1 MRNASATKGK
11 TTRLI
16 LIALVICLSMLAS
29 CAFADAYMPVASEP
43 PAVPVYWQLTRID
56 VEPQVRAKGGFTAE
70 YEAEGFALDLSDPL
84 MAESISEAG
93 ESDPLVSLTIENS
106 ARAQKQSY
114 AWTPMPVYMEPGQ
127 HYEIEVRGESVE
139 NTEKLDSLLSVN
151 EQGEQVL
158 RISAG
163 GYNGIETSAVYD
175 LTPLNTKEMVVSFVV
190 RDVNDMFRLRVA
202 YTYTLAEGV
211 RPYPTPVPG
220 FVATEAPGEIPF
232 FYEPVEGKDGL
243 WRVTT
248 APDEYRA
255 YGVMSG
261 EGPNFFPADENGEV
275 VMDETPVTPEQD
287 YDNFVAGFVPS
298 AAENEPEGY
307 TKNENGVYS
316 FVTRDGQTEYRA
328 YGRVNGAEP
337 AFYPS
342 DENGAVAE
350 GAQPVTP
357 EEDFETYQKGFGHAE
372 KQDTAA
378 LYDYADGVYSFT
390 GRDGETRYRVYGR
403 LDGAEPAFYPADETG
418 AIAEDAQP
426 VTPEEDFEAYV
437 KGYDAKQPAEI
448 PEIYQAQEN
457 GVYAV
462 EDREGNKVYRTYGVK
477 DGQAP
482 AWYPCDENGAVA
494 DDAQPVTA
502 DEDYAAFYKG
512 FEPARADDAPTYYFS
527 TKTPSVFMFKD
538 KDGNTQY
545 RVYGSKDRGE
555 NAWYPCDETGAVAE
569 DALPVQPASDL
580 PNIAAPQFSA
590 AQPQDVPAFYEG
602 GENGVY
608 TVEGRDGEKHYR
620 IYGDYE
626 GSHAAGENAWYP
638 CDENG
643 TVAEGAQPVDP
654 DQDYSDFAEGF
665 AAREPEQVPAYYERG
680 ENGVYAVENRE
691 GGKEY
696 RVYGRVNGQPAA
708 WYAADENG
716 EILDAQSAP
725 VEPYDD
731 FVAYVQGFKSEE
743 PETVPAH
750 YEKTESGVYT
760 FENAEGEKEYRAYGS
775 KDRGEAN
782 WYAVD
787 EQGNLIAEDAQPVNP
802 DEEAV
807 PTVTEEPTAEPTEEA
822 VPAMTLT
829 TAAAQPTEA
838 AVVMSAATEEPA
850 AEPTE
855 EVTEAPATEATVTEE
870 PTAEPTEAATEAPA
884 TEAPVTDATATE
896 EPTAEPTEAATEI
909 PATEAPATEEPTA
922 EPKEAAT
929 EVPATEA
936 LTTEEPTAEPTAE
949 PKEESKSSS
958 NWWIALVAAVIAIA
972 GGGTA
977 VATKKKNKK

>member
-16 LIALVICLSMLAS
+16 LIALTICLSMLAS
-29 CAFADAYMPVASEP
+29 CAFADAYLPVLSEP
-43 PAVPVYWQLTRID
+43 PAVPVYWQMTRID

-93 ESDPLVSLTIENS
+93 ESDPLVALTIENS

-151 EQGEQVL
+151 EQGTQVL

-220 FVATEAPGEIPF
+220 FVATEAPEEIPF

-243 WRVTT
+243 WRVVT
-248 APDEYRA
+248 APEEYRA

-261 EGPNFFPADENGEV
+261 EGPNFFPADENGAV
-275 VMDETPVTPEQD
+275 VMDETPVSPEQD

-298 AAENEPEGY
+298 AAENEPQGY

-328 YGRVNGAEP
+328 YGRVNGAQP

-350 GAQPVTP
+350 GAQAVTP
-357 EEDFETYQKGFGHAE
+357 EEDFETHQKGFGHAE
-372 KQDTAA
+372 QQETAA
-378 LYDYADGVYSFT
+378 MYDYADGVYSFT

-403 LDGAEPAFYPADETG
+403 LDGAQPAFYPADETG
-418 AIAEDAQP
+418 AIAEGAQP

-437 KGYDAKQPAEI
+437 KGYDAQQPADV

-462 EDREGNKVYRTYGVK
+462 EDREGNKLYRTYGVK

-482 AWYPCDENGAVA
+482 AWYPCDETGAVA
-494 DDAQPVTA
+494 EDAQPVTA
-502 DEDYAAFYKG
+502 QEDYTAFYKG
-512 FEPARADDAPTYYFS
+512 FEPARADNAPTYYFS

-569 DALPVQPASDL
+569 DALPVEPASDL
-580 PNIAAPQFSA
+580 PNIATPQFSA
-590 AQPQDVPAFYEG
+590 AQPQDVPAFYER
-602 GENGVY
+602 GEDGVY
-608 TVEGRDGEKHYR
+608 AVEGRDGETLYR

-626 GSHAAGENAWYP
+626 GSHSTGENAWYP
-638 CDENG
+638 CDETG
-643 TVAEGAQPVDP
+643 AVADGAQPVDP
-654 DQDYSDFAEGF
+654 DQDFSDFAEGF
-665 AAREPEQVPAYYERG
+665 AAREPEQVPAFYERG
-680 ENGVYAVENRE
+680 ENGVYTVENRQ

-716 EILDAQSAP
+716 NILDAQSAP

-731 FVAYVQGFKSEE
+731 FVAHVQGFESEE
-743 PETVPAH
+743 PETAPAH
-750 YEKTESGVYT
+750 YEKTESGLYA
-760 FENAEGEKEYRAYGS
+760 FENAEGETEYRAYGR

-787 EQGNLIAEDAQPVNP
+787 KDGNLIAEDAQPVNP
-802 DEEAV
+802 DEEVV
-807 PTVTEEPTAEPTEEA
+807 PAATEEPVAEPTEA
-822 VPAMTLT
+822 VVPAMTLT

-838 AVVMSAATEEPA
+838 VVLSAATEAPIA
-850 AEPTE
+850 APTE
-855 EVTEAPATEATVTEE
+855 TVTEAPAKEE
-870 PTAEPTEAATEAPA
+870 PTAAPTET
-884 TEAPVTDATATE
+884 
-896 EPTAEPTEAATEI
+896 
-909 PATEAPATEEPTA
+909 ATEAPATEEPTA
-922 EPKEAAT
+922 APT
-929 EVPATEA
+929 ETATEA
-936 LTTEEPTAEPTAE
+936 PATEEPTAAPTETATEAPATEEPTAAPTAE
-949 PKEESKSSS
+949 PKEESKASSK
-958 NWWIALVAAVIAIA
+958 WWIALIAAVIAAA

-977 VATKKKNKK
+977 IATKKKKK